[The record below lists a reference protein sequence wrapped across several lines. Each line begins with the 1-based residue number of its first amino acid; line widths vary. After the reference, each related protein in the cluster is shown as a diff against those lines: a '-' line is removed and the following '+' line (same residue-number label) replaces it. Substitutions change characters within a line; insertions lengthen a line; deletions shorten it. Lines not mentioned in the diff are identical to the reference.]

1 MMDEAWGEILSRH
14 LDGDLDS
21 DEELKLAARLK
32 AEPSLAAE
40 LESMRRIRR
49 SVASLAESERVPPEL
64 DSLVDPLFRGKPDPV
79 VLRPWTRWLATAA
92 AVILGAAVIIEV
104 NHSSSGPNLKS
115 MAKLRRQSLPAN
127 PTEPFTLAPLPTSSL
142 PPGEQ
147 SLGVSDRLP
156 ANPAPEVELDG
167 PTPLEVLGP
176 LEEGKVQTFGGEDAS
191 GVRRDRA
198 LAKSAIVAEEKDASK
213 GEDVRPAGAAAAGE
227 AVPGPRRED
236 TRDPQ
241 DTGGGAVLQS
251 WEAAPQT
258 GWAQLF
264 VFIDGE
270 SAWREF
276 TPSAMCK
283 AGRYSVRIV
292 VTGGAVREARPVGG
306 AASASPSQRLCAAG
320 LIIGLEIE
328 KVEDGEYPAE
338 VVVEPRGSG
347 ISPDR

>member
-1 MMDEAWGEILSRH
+1 MDEAWVEILSRH

-40 LESMRRIRR
+40 LEGMRRIRR
-49 SVASLAESERVPPEL
+49 SVASLAASERVPPEL

-79 VLRPWTRWLATAA
+79 ALRPWTRWLATAA

-104 NHSSSGPNLKS
+104 NHSNSGPNLES
-115 MAKLRRQSLPAN
+115 MAKLRRQNPPAE
-127 PTEPFTLAPLPTSSL
+127 PTERFTLAPLPTSSL
-142 PPGEQ
+142 PPREQ
-147 SLGVSDRLP
+147 PPGASDRLL
-156 ANPAPEVELDG
+156 ANPAPMVELNG

-176 LEEGKVQTFGGEDAS
+176 LEEGEVQGFKDEDAA
-191 GVRRDRA
+191 GVGRDHA
-198 LAKSAIVAEEKDASK
+198 LTKSVIAAEKKDASK
-213 GEDVRPAGAAAAGE
+213 GNDVRPARAAATGE
-227 AVPGPRRED
+227 TEPGPQRED
-236 TRDPQ
+236 TEDDQ
-241 DTGGGAVLQS
+241 DTGGGSVLQS
-251 WEAAPQT
+251 WDPARQM
-258 GWAQLF
+258 GRAQLF

-292 VTGGAVREARPVGG
+292 VTGGAVRQARPVGG
-306 AASASPSQRLCAAG
+306 AASASPSQRLCAAE
-320 LIIGLEIE
+320 LIIDLEIE
-328 KVEDGEYPAE
+328 EVADGEYPAE

-347 ISPDR
+347 NSQDR